1 MHFGEYEL
9 SPGLISLSPLPSAH
23 PEAFQRFNAYW
34 CGPPSGVTR
43 TSAWPR
49 VDHPVSRPPPPT
61 KRHLRLAFATAAGL
75 KALNLA
81 GEDDS

>member
-23 PEAFQRFNAYW
+23 PEAFQR
-34 CGPPSGVTR
+34 PSGVTR